1 MVQSPTLASR
11 VQDDAFHEIQLNG
24 KQLVFLFM
32 AATVVSVVI
41 FLCGVL
47 VGRGV
52 RAAQDVQSASA
63 ASTAEPIA
71 DIAPGPPAVPQSMPG
86 SGGTPSATPGDRD
99 GEAPATVKTQVPTD
113 ELRPDPP
120 VASRPPE
127 RKPEPP
133 AATSAGAATPS
144 IPPAQKPAPAAA
156 TPQAK
161 PTPVQT
167 QATNTTPAAPPA
179 PPVEAR
185 AAASSNG
192 WVVQLAALNDR
203 GEAEEISRRLISKG
217 YGAFV
222 VTPSSGTPN
231 VFRVR
236 VGTFKTRGEAEV
248 VGAKLKKEERFDPW
262 ITR

>member
-1 MVQSPTLASR
+1 MVQSSTLASH

-63 ASTAEPIA
+63 ARTAEPIA
-71 DIAPGPPAVPQSMPG
+71 DIAAGPPAVPQSMPG

-99 GEAPATVKTQVPTD
+99 GEVPATVKTQIPTD

-133 AATSAGAATPS
+133 AATPASAAAPAT
-144 IPPAQKPAPAAA
+144 PPAQKPAAA
-156 TPQAK
+156 TPHAK
-161 PTPVQT
+161 PTPVHT
-167 QATNTTPAAPPA
+167 QAANTTPAAPPA

-185 AAASSNG
+185 ASAPSNG

-231 VFRVR
+231 VYRVR

-248 VGAKLKKEERFDPW
+248 IGAKLKKEERFDPW